1 MFRSRLQNS
10 LTHEAIEFHTL
21 LGLAVSVFS
30 LAPDLLFD
38 CLQVLEYA
46 KIPTVS
52 QSSSYG
58 SINLCV
64 LQDACHELFCV
75 FEDFYASGMQDTEVT
90 KSLTQ
95 YNLLPIIINSW
106 KIVTL
111 YYHTTSQLIFPPIP
125 PLFLLFLRKILA
137 TTKCGILLSK
147 Q

>member
-1 MFRSRLQNS
+1 MKQSSFTRHYSV
-10 LTHEAIEFHTL
+10 L
-21 LGLAVSVFS
+21 LSVFG

-46 KIPTVS
+46 KIQNVS

-58 SINLCV
+58 SIDLCV
-64 LQDACHELFCV
+64 LRDACHELFCV

-95 YNLLPIIINSW
+95 YNLLPIIIIINSW

-137 TTKCGILLSK
+137 TTKCGILLAK